1 MKSRNKFP
9 QQAKDRSVLILSPEG
24 KPLRSIRINFLTIM
38 LFIACAACGF
48 AALLMPSSVFR
59 FYDTEGYKKI
69 RLNEQNRLLQERIT
83 SASQMV
89 KTLEDQ
95 IGSLEGKKKR
105 VSELLGENEA
115 SKAPANKKERS
126 NVDRLMSDPER
137 LVKEVLRW
145 EGVCL
150 SFLKSIGSGNPFD
163 TIPVC
168 SPVMADIAISQK
180 FGKTN
185 DPFTNRIKWHY
196 GIDYAA
202 APGTEVIAT
211 ASGMVIRTENDP
223 VWGKR
228 IIIRHGRGMST
239 KYAHLGVIG
248 VRRGQTVRR
257 GEVIGVIG
265 TSGLT
270 TGPHVHYEVWY
281 NSQPVDPESF
291 YFPGMAQAAVS
302 R

>member
-1 MKSRNKFP
+1 MKSRNRSP
-9 QQAKDRSVLILSPEG
+9 QQAKDRALLILSPEG
-24 KPLRSIRINFLTIM
+24 KPLRSIKINFFTIV

-48 AALLMPSSVFR
+48 AALLLPSSFFR
-59 FYDTEGYKKI
+59 FRDAEGYKKI

-105 VSELLGENEA
+105 VSELLGEKETSNG
-115 SKAPANKKERS
+115 PAVKKERS
-126 NVDRLMSDPER
+126 RVDRLMSDPEN

-145 EGVCL
+145 EWVCR
-150 SFLKSIGSGNPFD
+150 SFMDSIGSGNPFD

-168 SPVMADIAISQK
+168 SPMMPDVAISQN
-180 FGKTN
+180 FGKNN
-185 DPFTNRIKWHY
+185 DPFTNQMKWHY

-211 ASGMVIRTENDP
+211 ASGTVITAENDP

-228 IIIRHGRGMST
+228 IVIKHGRGMST
-239 KYAHLGVIG
+239 KYAHLGV
-248 VRRGQTVRR
+248 VTVHRGQTVKR
-257 GEVIGVIG
+257 GAVIGVIG
-265 TSGLT
+265 TSGLA

-281 NSQPVDPESF
+281 NGQPVDPETYF
-291 YFPGMAQAAVS
+291 FPGMVQAA

>member
-1 MKSRNKFP
+1 MKSRNTSP
-9 QQAKDRSVLILSPEG
+9 HQSRDRSLLILSPEG
-24 KPLRSIRINFLTIM
+24 KPLKSIKISFLTIM
-38 LFIACAACGF
+38 LFVVCAACGF

-59 FYDTEGYKKI
+59 FHDAEGYKKI
-69 RLNEQNRLLQERIT
+69 RLNEQNRLLQERIA

-89 KTLEDQ
+89 KTLDDQ

-105 VSELLGENEA
+105 VSEVLGGKEA
-115 SKAPANKKERS
+115 SNSPALKKERS
-126 NVDRLMSDPER
+126 GVDRLMSDPER

-150 SFLKSIGSGNPFD
+150 SFMESIGSGNPFD

-168 SPVMADIAISQK
+168 SPVMAQIAMSQN
-180 FGKTN
+180 FGRIN
-185 DPFTNRIKWHY
+185 DPFTNRVKWHY

-211 ASGMVIRTENDP
+211 ASGTVILTENDP

-239 KYAHLGVIG
+239 KYAHLGVVS
-248 VRRGQTVRR
+248 VRRGQTVKR
-257 GEVIGVIG
+257 GAVIGVIG
-265 TSGLT
+265 SSGLT
-270 TGPHVHYEVWY
+270 TGPHVHYEVWH
-281 NSQPVDPESF
+281 NGQPVDPETF
-291 YFPGMAQAAVS
+291 YFPTVQVG

>member
-1 MKSRNKFP
+1 MKNRHRHP
-9 QQAKDRSVLILSPEG
+9 HQAKDGSLLILSPEG
-24 KPLRSIRINFLTIM
+24 KPLKSIKINFLTLM
-38 LFIACAACGF
+38 LFIVCAACGF
-48 AALLMPSSVFR
+48 AALLMPASVFR
-59 FYDTEGYKKI
+59 FHDAEGYKKI

-105 VSELLGENEA
+105 VSELLGEKETSNT
-115 SKAPANKKERS
+115 PAIKKERS
-126 NVDRLMSDPER
+126 SVDRLMSDPER

-145 EGVCL
+145 EGVYR
-150 SFLKSIGSGNPFD
+150 SFMKSIGSGNPFD

-168 SPVMADIAISQK
+168 SPVMANIAVSQD

-211 ASGMVIRTENDP
+211 ASGTVILTENDP

-239 KYAHLGVIG
+239 KYAHLGVVS

-257 GEVIGVIG
+257 GAVIGVIG
-265 TSGLT
+265 SSGLT

-281 NSQPVDPESF
+281 NGQPVDPETF
-291 YFPGMAQAAVS
+291 YFPGTVQTA